1 LFLSINIHL
10 IKRFS
15 PFFFNML
22 QIETI
27 AFVYSFVIFHI
38 FFIFP
43 LLFLIYFC
51 FTVISFLF
59 ILRIIVSESRASPR
73 VIRIYK
79 DILFIA
85 KVCTT

>member
-1 LFLSINIHL
+1 
-10 IKRFS
+10 
-15 PFFFNML
+15 ML

-27 AFVYSFVIFHI
+27 AFIYSFVIFRI

-43 LLFLIYFC
+43 LFFLIYFC
-51 FTVISFLF
+51 FMVIFFLF
-59 ILRIIVSESRASPR
+59 ILRIVVSESHTSSR

>member
-1 LFLSINIHL
+1 
-10 IKRFS
+10 
-15 PFFFNML
+15 ML

-27 AFVYSFVIFHI
+27 AFVYGFVIFRI

-43 LLFLIYFC
+43 LFSLIYFC
-51 FTVISFLF
+51 FMVIFFLF
-59 ILRIIVSESRASPR
+59 ILRIVVSESHTSSR

-85 KVCTT
+85 KVCTTLYNENILISMILRYLTWI